1 METAEKI
8 PVYVDI
14 RKGKTVCICR
24 RDKKLCG
31 KQCAKDVVTRDKF
44 EGWFSTFHRD
54 VYGR

>member
-14 RKGKTVCICR
+14 ENGKTVCICR

-31 KQCAKDVVTRDKF
+31 KRCEKDVVKRDKF
-44 EGWFSTFHRD
+44 EGWYSTFHRD
-54 VYGR
+54 VYGK